1 MQIALLRSNTP
12 RLWAPGRSAVQM
24 HIVYC
29 IIYNIIT
36 CICELDDV
44 FVFVMCLWTSV
55 FCLKLHGRHCR
66 KNILP
71 VMFGCPLSMSD
82 SPRPPKNKVETTK
95 RLVHP
100 KKYQPWTRMAKEA
113 VLQLKLKLT
122 LCIRDSNEAY
132 PKVRNQPS
140 DGTFWSTTLHLHVL
154 PRAAWVMLELLKVP
168 PRIKSN
174 LSYHSRV
181 SNPAL
186 SRLSFVSR
194 LELETNLREVSQ
206 WQRGPPPGWK
216 HLLVLVLSH
225 LRHF

>member
-1 MQIALLRSNTP
+1 MYLWTGWCICICDVLVDFSVLSQIARATLPEKYIASHVWLPPVNERKP
-12 RLWAPGRSAVQM
+12 PAPKKQSRNNQ
-24 HIVYC
+24 
-29 IIYNIIT
+29 
-36 CICELDDV
+36 
-44 FVFVMCLWTSV
+44 
-55 FCLKLHGRHCR
+55 
-66 KNILP
+66 
-71 VMFGCPLSMSD
+71 
-82 SPRPPKNKVETTK
+82 KVGSW
-95 RLVHP
+95 
-100 KKYQPWTRMAKEA
+100 KYQPWTRMAKEA

-181 SNPAL
+181 GNPAL

-225 LRHF
+225 LRHY

>member
-24 HIVYC
+24 HIMYC

-44 FVFVMCLWTSV
+44 FVWVMCLWMCL
-55 FCLKLHGRHCR
+55 FRLKLHGRHCR

-71 VMFGCPLSMSD
+71 YCHVWL
-82 SPRPPKNKVETTK
+82 PPVNERQPPAPKKQSQNNQKVGSW
-95 RLVHP
+95 
-100 KKYQPWTRMAKEA
+100 KYQPWTRMAKEA